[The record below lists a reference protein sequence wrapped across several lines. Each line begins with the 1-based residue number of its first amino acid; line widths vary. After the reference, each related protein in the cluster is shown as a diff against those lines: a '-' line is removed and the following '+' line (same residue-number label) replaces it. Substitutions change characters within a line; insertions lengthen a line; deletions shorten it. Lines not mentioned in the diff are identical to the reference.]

1 MGEDPIENMRARAEQ
16 CRRLSDHIH
25 DREMAAQLRAWA
37 ADIDADIQR
46 LEAERQRQ
54 AGECEAR
61 PYLSPGA

>member
-46 LEAERQRQ
+46 LEAERRRQ
-54 AGECEAR
+54 TGE
-61 PYLSPGA
+61 